1 MVYSLFVCIFYL
13 FVSANSLV
21 HNARESDGSHLQKR
35 DLQNAS
41 VAEVSHVTSS
51 TLGFSSCPLTGN
63 AKPRNC
69 RHALQLGHSVSGIYE
84 IDPRD
89 GLGSFD
95 VYCDMET
102 DGGGWTVFQR
112 RKDGSENFNRKWND
126 YVQGFGHLYGEFW
139 LGLDKIHRLATSV
152 DLRIDLMAFDGE
164 TAYAQYEYF
173 TIGDSRSSYVL
184 YFGQYNGNAGD
195 SLGHHRGMKFSTS
208 DKDNDVHSSSHCAA
222 GHKGAWWYGACS
234 QSNLNSLYKFGGT
247 GWTHVVWSSFKET
260 ASLQRAE
267 MKLQ

>member
-1 MVYSLFVCIFYL
+1 MVYSLFVCIFCL

-35 DLQNAS
+35 DVQNAS
-41 VAEVSHVTSS
+41 VAEVSCVTPS
-51 TLGFSSCPLTGN
+51 TLGFSSCPLTDN

-69 RHALQLGHSVSGIYE
+69 RHALQLGHNVSGIYE

-95 VYCDMET
+95 VYCDMQT

-112 RKDGSENFNRKWND
+112 RKDGSENFNRNWND
-126 YVQGFGHLYGEFW
+126 CVKGFGHLYGEFW

-152 DLRIDLMAFDGE
+152 DLRIDLMAFNGE

-184 YFGQYNGNAGD
+184 YFGQYSGNAGD
-195 SLGHHRGMKFSTS
+195 SLTYSRGMKFTTS
-208 DKDNDVHSSSHCAA
+208 DKDNDLSSSNCAA
-222 GHKGAWWYGACS
+222 SHKGPWWYKGCS
-234 QSNLNSLYKFGGT
+234 LSFLNSLYKFGGR
-247 GWTHVVWSSFKET
+247 GWKHVVWSSFKGP
-260 ASLQRAE
+260 ASLQRVE
-267 MKLQ
+267 MKLK

>member
-1 MVYSLFVCIFYL
+1 MVYSVTVWCFCFSLLVTS
-13 FVSANSLV
+13 SAQRD
-21 HNARESDGSHLQKR
+21 AKGSSGRHIQKR
-35 DLQNAS
+35 DVQSAS
-41 VAEVSHVTSS
+41 VVGSARLTSNLQVTP
-51 TLGFSSCPLTGN
+51 CLTSDS

-112 RKDGSENFNRKWND
+112 RKDGSENFYRNWND

-152 DLRIDLMAFDGE
+152 DLRIDLMASDGE
-164 TAYAQYEYF
+164 KAYAQYEYF
-173 TIGDSRSSYVL
+173 TIGDSRSSYAL
-184 YFGQYNGNAGD
+184 YFGQYSGNAGD
-195 SLGHHRGMKFSTS
+195 SLTYHRGMKFTTS
-208 DKDNDVHSSSHCAA
+208 DKDNDLRGDNCAA
-222 GHKGAWWYGACS
+222 SNKGPWWYKACS
-234 QSNLNSLYKFGGT
+234 TSNLNSLYKFGGT
-247 GWTHVVWSSFKET
+247 GWTHVVWNSFKKT
-260 ASLQRAE
+260 ASLQRVE
-267 MKLQ
+267 MKLK